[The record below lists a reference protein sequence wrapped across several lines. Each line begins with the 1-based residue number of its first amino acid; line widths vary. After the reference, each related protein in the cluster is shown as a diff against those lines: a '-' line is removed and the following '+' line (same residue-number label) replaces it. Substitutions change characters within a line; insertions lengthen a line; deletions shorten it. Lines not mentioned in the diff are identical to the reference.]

1 MTACTQP
8 GCTGMIVD
16 DYCDV
21 CGSPAGAPPFV
32 PAGAAA
38 SAPSAAPADLR
49 SGRQRPGFPPAPR
62 NGRLMTACTQPGCT
76 GMIVDDYCDVCG
88 SPAGA
93 PPFVPAGAAASAPSA
108 APADLRSGR
117 QRPGFPP
124 APRNGGL
131 LTACTQP
138 GCTGMIVDDYCDV
151 CGSPAGAPPFVPA
164 VAAARQPNLAEQE
177 RPIQPIPWV

>member
-21 CGSPAGAPPFV
+21 CGSPAGALPFV

-38 SAPSAAPADLR
+38 SPPSAAAADR
-49 SGRQRPGFPPAPR
+49 PGRMADRQRPGFFPAPR
-62 NGRLMTACTQPGCT
+62 
-76 GMIVDDYCDVCG
+76 
-88 SPAGA
+88 S
-93 PPFVPAGAAASAPSA
+93 
-108 APADLRSGR
+108 
-117 QRPGFPP
+117 
-124 APRNGGL
+124 GGL

-151 CGSPAGAPPFVPA
+151 CGSPAGAPPFIPA
-164 VAAARQPNLAEQE
+164 GAAARQPNTTEQQ
-177 RPIQPIPWV
+177 RPIQPIPQVQT

>member
-76 GMIVDDYCDVCG
+76 GMIVDDYCNVCG

-93 PPFVPAGAAASAPSA
+93 PPFIPAG
-108 APADLRSGR
+108 
-117 QRPGFPP
+117 
-124 APRNGGL
+124 
-131 LTACTQP
+131 
-138 GCTGMIVDDYCDV
+138 
-151 CGSPAGAPPFVPA
+151 
-164 VAAARQPNLAEQE
+164 AAARQPNLAEQE
-177 RPIQPIPWV
+177 RPIQPIPRVQTTTQPSSTQETAEPAAAADPAPPGIEKVDEEKVDPAAAHQEL